1 MGTKAPALDFG
12 ALARQFKA
20 AKECPLCASE
30 YGDGER
36 QFIRQQGGWR
46 IAHLSCSRCG
56 HAYLL
61 YVGQVGTGT
70 CVMGSVTDLSA
81 KDLAR
86 LVKAP
91 EWTDDTLLDAA
102 HVLHSQSQALVAR
115 VAARFK

>member
-30 YGDGER
+30 YGDEQR
-36 QFIRQQGGWR
+36 QIVRQDGGWQ
-46 IAHLSCSRCG
+46 IAHLLCTQCG

-70 CVMGSVTDLSA
+70 CVLGSVTDLSVA
-81 KDLAR
+81 DLVR
-86 LVKAP
+86 INQAP
-91 EWTDDTLLDAA
+91 EWTDDTLLAA
-102 HVLHSQSQALVAR
+102 AQVLHSQSQALVAC
-115 VAARFK
+115 AARLK